1 MAAGDDELRIQRGRI
16 QRGNR
21 GGKRPKTFVGEVI
34 RTAKRA
40 GHTGKTFNC
49 MGTRYGH
56 SPFARRVALS
66 CRRDHRCAGLPS

>member
-1 MAAGDDELRIQRGRI
+1 
-16 QRGNR
+16 
-21 GGKRPKTFVGEVI
+21 VI